1 MNGDGTDQQDAT
13 SAETTQ
19 AGFAALI
26 GAPNAGKSTLLN
38 RIANRPVA
46 IVSGEA
52 GTTRDLVSVSLD
64 VGGVPVTLIDTAGI
78 RQNAEAVETEG
89 ISRALAAAGEADHTI
104 IVVDGSRDDWQQD
117 YAALAKS
124 AGGEHFLV
132 VNKTDR
138 GITGTP
144 PDNALLMSLADDR
157 GFDGFL
163 NQLSARIVQVNSAQN
178 SAIITRARHR
188 QALEATLHG
197 LEAGLK
203 GNLEQAPEL
212 VAEEF
217 RSAATALGRI
227 TGEIDAED
235 LLDAIFSSFC
245 IGK

>member
-1 MNGDGTDQQDAT
+1 M
-13 SAETTQ
+13 
-19 AGFAALI
+19 
-26 GAPNAGKSTLLN
+26 
-38 RIANRPVA
+38 A
-46 IVSGEA
+46 IVSNEA

-78 RQNAEAVETEG
+78 RQNVGPVEKEG
-89 ISRALAAAGEADHTI
+89 IRALAAAGEADHTI

-117 YAALAKS
+117 YAALAGS

-144 PDNALLMSLADDR
+144 PDNALLMSLADNR

-163 NQLSARIVQVNSAQN
+163 DQLSTRIVQVNSAQN

-197 LEAGLK
+197 LEAGLR

-217 RSAATALGRI
+217 RSAAAALGRI